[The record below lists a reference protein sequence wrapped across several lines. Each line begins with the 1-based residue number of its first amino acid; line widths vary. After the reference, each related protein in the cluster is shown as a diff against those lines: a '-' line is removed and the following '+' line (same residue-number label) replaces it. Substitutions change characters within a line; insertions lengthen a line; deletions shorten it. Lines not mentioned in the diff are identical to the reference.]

1 MDAKV
6 GSTPTSPET
15 GMQLIVESYSGY
27 KANERPVKFWIGE
40 KPVFVE
46 SVEDQWRSTDAIYFR
61 VRDHDGN
68 AYILK
73 YTEKTDVWT
82 LENQRIA
89 DKSQSATAETIE

>member
-1 MDAKV
+1 
-6 GSTPTSPET
+6 
-15 GMQLIVESYSGY
+15 MQLIVESYSGY

-61 VRDHDGN
+61 VRADDGN
-68 AYILK
+68 AYVLK

-82 LENQRIA
+82 LESQRVA
-89 DKSQSATAETIE
+89 DKSHSTAGETFE